1 MHGFTQQLLA
11 DLNASSRS
19 RLGVANSSFSYR
31 DLLLRNDSAPE
42 AAAELRSRFVAF
54 QRNSTERYISELRSH
69 TDAVAAAAGRRLTY
83 SCNNGGQWTTPYSLF
98 DYGLG
103 ELSAQDATPE
113 GLGKAA
119 PCPAFSPAAGR
130 CLSRRHE
137 DSNEAAA
144 QRRSSSTRFRRARS
158 RS

>member
-19 RLGVANSSFSYR
+19 RLGVTNSSFSYR
-31 DLLLRNDSAPE
+31 DLLLRNDSDPE

-119 PCPAFSPAAGR
+119 PCPFFLRPLAGVFPVAMR
-130 CLSRRHE
+130 SLTKLL
-137 DSNEAAA
+137 

>member
-19 RLGVANSSFSYR
+19 RLGVTNSSFSYR

-119 PCPAFSPAAGR
+119 RDIPAQLFLRPLV
-130 CLSRRHE
+130 LSRRH
-137 DSNEAAA
+137 
-144 QRRSSSTRFRRARS
+144 
-158 RS
+158 

>member
-19 RLGVANSSFSYR
+19 RLGVTNSSFSYR

-69 TDAVAAAAGRRLTY
+69 TDAVAAASGKRLTY
-83 SCNNGGQWTTPYSLF
+83 SCNNGGRWTTPYPLF

-103 ELSAQDATPE
+103 ELSAHDATPE

-137 DSNEAAA
+137 DSNEAAG